1 MSPAANGVGMKL
13 TVRPFLSV
21 VVCVLTAGETGVA
34 RPRFMGSERPAR
46 PRRPWARF
54 RASLLDAIGG
64 DEG

>member
-1 MSPAANGVGMKL
+1 MKL
-13 TVRPFLSV
+13 TVSPFLRV
-21 VVCVLTAGETGVA
+21 VDWVLTAGDTGVA

-54 RASLLDAIGG
+54 RASLLDAIGA